1 MSMGVQGSNGEYSKS
16 IELPVGAN
24 LLYLQ
29 GSKDKKEIRLLA
41 KYANKEMYTDKDFE
55 DIFNLFITNI
65 PRPSI
70 STLNSN
76 DFLSDFGVEMV
87 KNKEDEFEFKL
98 IDEYIPYTRVTTWEC
113 IALDLLSESYMRIIN
128 NYDFG
133 DIHIDLGS
141 WKTEIDEMKQ
151 SLLNALRNGLM
162 FTIIGFLYGD
172 NRNLYESF
180 NDFFDN
186 EFSKRVS
193 FINAMWKTRNLDEKI
208 RYLPIF
214 DSFYNLK
221 GLQANTL
228 IEVIHAILDNTE
240 IITDD
245 KEMIRNTLIDGAEGF
260 HKNIDGEGRVIE
272 QEIIKPAVNY
282 LIEIQTATA
291 DLDASQI
298 LYDNRLYNQSV
309 NRSYYAL
316 MHSLKAL
323 LEKERMLADWVPNVL
338 NVDENHKK
346 LETKLV
352 NLVNK
357 RIIEH
362 QYLADFRY
370 VKQQRWIADYNIA
383 IIEDIVSNDC
393 INRATNF
400 VKEIKRITL

>member
-1 MSMGVQGSNGEYSKS
+1 
-16 IELPVGAN
+16 
-24 LLYLQ
+24 
-29 GSKDKKEIRLLA
+29 
-41 KYANKEMYTDKDFE
+41 
-55 DIFNLFITNI
+55 
-65 PRPSI
+65 
-70 STLNSN
+70 
-76 DFLSDFGVEMV
+76 
-87 KNKEDEFEFKL
+87 
-98 IDEYIPYTRVTTWEC
+98 
-113 IALDLLSESYMRIIN
+113 
-128 NYDFG
+128 
-133 DIHIDLGS
+133 
-141 WKTEIDEMKQ
+141 
-151 SLLNALRNGLM
+151 M